1 MSTNLIHFRPALT
14 APCASAN
21 RKPEPA
27 RTSKWWSPLFG
38 WSAEPDYIDSN
49 NSKSSSE
56 PAEDGP
62 ESKQRRS
69 RFAPG
74 CFTEEKAKQLRLKT
88 IETETFHDAMYH
100 SSIATRLA
108 SDFKNRSDL

>member
-1 MSTNLIHFRPALT
+1 MATNLIHFRPAI
-14 APCASAN
+14 AVPCAAAN
-21 RKPEPA
+21 RKPDQP

-38 WSAEPDYIDSN
+38 WSADPDYIDSN
-49 NSKSSSE
+49 KSPE
-56 PAEDGP
+56 PAEENKP
-62 ESKQRRS
+62 PPPPPRS

-74 CFTEEKAKQLRLKT
+74 CFTEEKAKQLRLKM

-108 SDFKNRSDL
+108 SDFKSRSDL